1 MVLELTLY
9 NIMPSI
15 IKDKIRLSMSLQL
28 YDRKQHLVKK
38 KKKTFSYCSSLA
50 IKSAEDNGP
59 TRRDPATDL
68 LCDGEQ

>member
-1 MVLELTLY
+1 MFNKST
-9 NIMPSI
+9 
-15 IKDKIRLSMSLQL
+15 
-28 YDRKQHLVKK
+28 KQKLIFIV
-38 KKKTFSYCSSLA
+38 SSLA